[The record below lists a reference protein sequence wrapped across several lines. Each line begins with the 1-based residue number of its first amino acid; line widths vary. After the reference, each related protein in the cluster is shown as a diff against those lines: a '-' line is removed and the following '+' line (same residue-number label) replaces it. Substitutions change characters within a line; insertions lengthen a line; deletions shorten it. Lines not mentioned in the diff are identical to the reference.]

1 VRRQI
6 CSFIAVD
13 QQVKGLLVLEDV
25 PCPELAQCSTTLRA
39 AGIKET
45 ILLTGDSEAV
55 VQQIGQLAQ
64 VDRVI
69 ARCLPEHQVQPGKE
83 LEQQGHRVL
92 MVSARINDVPALATA
107 TGAWHWGPAD

>member
-1 VRRQI
+1 MSGFPWRDQRPAGPLRKNLPV
-6 CSFIAVD
+6 CSYH
-13 QQVKGLLVLEDV
+13 
-25 PCPELAQCSTTLRA
+25 S
-39 AGIKET
+39 
-45 ILLTGDSEAV
+45 
-55 VQQIGQLAQ
+55 Q
-64 VDRVI
+64 VDCVI